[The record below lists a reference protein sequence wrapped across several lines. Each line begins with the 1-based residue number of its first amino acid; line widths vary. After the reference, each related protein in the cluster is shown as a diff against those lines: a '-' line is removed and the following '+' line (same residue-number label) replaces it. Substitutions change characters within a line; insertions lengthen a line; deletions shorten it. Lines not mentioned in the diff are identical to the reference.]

1 VTANRIGQE
10 IRGEDSFKFIGG
22 SQITS
27 YDSKIL
33 SSAPPDKVYMD
44 FVEIDIKEVRN
55 KKLNKFND
63 IITDR
68 RREFYLS

>member
-1 VTANRIGQE
+1 LYYKEKLWFTGM
-10 IRGEDSFKFIGG
+10 
-22 SQITS
+22 SQITF
-27 YDSKIL
+27 YDNKVL

-44 FVEIDIKEVRN
+44 FVEIDVNEVRN

-68 RREFYLS
+68 RKKFYLN